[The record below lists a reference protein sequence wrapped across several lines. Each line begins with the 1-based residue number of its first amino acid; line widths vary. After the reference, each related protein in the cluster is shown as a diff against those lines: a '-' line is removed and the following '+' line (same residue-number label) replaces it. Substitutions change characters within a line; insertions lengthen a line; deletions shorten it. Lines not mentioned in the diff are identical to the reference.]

1 MQSEG
6 PLPGRR
12 HAASDDLLLWRGLI
26 GALPDYAWLKGPD
39 GRYLDGNE
47 AFVRHFGRTREG
59 IRGLTDSDI
68 TDAATAAAFT
78 ASDALALALPSGQA
92 MQREEDVLLPDGRS
106 ETFELVKLVL
116 RDAVGA
122 PLALFGLARPVG
134 EARRT
139 QQLRD
144 GYAQRLT
151 LALDCAGLAQWEADL
166 RTGAVSSIDLRLA
179 DMLGLDPAEAL
190 PDTAGVEALI
200 HPDDRANR
208 RAVRA
213 AYLAGHTERYECEY
227 RVRHRAG
234 HWVWLLARAKVVERA
249 ADGTPL
255 RLVGTH
261 MDISWRKQAEAQ
273 AQAAATTIQLAQAQ
287 ADLLSRM
294 SHELRT
300 PLNAVIGFT
309 QLMRM
314 AQAQGRPPRADYL
327 ALIDDAGRQLLTL
340 VEDALQLRAVATQ
353 RPVLV
358 PRAVTLHAAV
368 AETLDLLAPLVT
380 AKAVLATN
388 DVDPAFSATCDAAAL
403 RQVLVNVC
411 SNAIRFNRPAGSVRI
426 HAELVGEGA
435 RATVVLHIEDSGE
448 GLEPAQV
455 ERLFQPF
462 ERLGRLPGVDAGS
475 GLGLVIARALA
486 QAMGG
491 SLVIGSQRGV
501 GTRVTLELPR

>member
-1 MQSEG
+1 MESEG
-6 PLPGRR
+6 PVPGRR
-12 HAASDDLLLWRGLI
+12 HADADFLLWRGLI

-39 GRYLDGNE
+39 GRYLDANE
-47 AFVRHFGRTREG
+47 AFARHFGRTREG
-59 IRGLTDSDI
+59 IRGLADAEL
-68 TDAATAAAFT
+68 TDAASAAAFI
-78 ASDALALALPSGQA
+78 ASDALALGLPAGQA
-92 MQREEDVLLPDGRS
+92 LKREEDMLLPDGRS
-106 ETFELVKLVL
+106 ETFELVKQVL
-116 RDAVGA
+116 READGA
-122 PLALFGLARPVG
+122 PLAIVGLGRAVG

-139 QQLRD
+139 QRLRND
-144 GYAQRLT
+144 YAQRLA
-151 LALDCAGLAQWEADL
+151 LAMECAELAQWDADL
-166 RTGAVSSIDLRLA
+166 TTGQVGAFDPRMGAILGWGPTDPPIDMARF
-179 DMLGLDPAEAL
+179 DE
-190 PDTAGVEALI
+190 LI
-200 HPDDRANR
+200 HRDDRAHR
-208 RAVRA
+208 LAARA
-213 AYLAGHTERYECEY
+213 AYLAGKTERCECEY
-227 RVRHRAG
+227 RVRHRDG
-234 HWVWLLARAKVVERA
+234 HWVWVLARAKVVERA
-249 ADGTPL
+249 PDGTPL

-314 AQAQGRPPRADYL
+314 AQAQGRPLRADYL
-327 ALIDDAGRQLLTL
+327 ALVDDAGRQLLTL

-353 RPVLV
+353 RPAVA

-368 AETLDLLAPLVT
+368 AETLGLLTPLV
-380 AKAVLATN
+380 AEKAVVASN
-388 DVDPAFSATCDAAAL
+388 EVDPALCATCDAAAL
-403 RQVLVNVC
+403 RQVLVNLC

-435 RATVVLHIEDSGE
+435 QAKVALHVEDSGE

-455 ERLFQPF
+455 EKLFQPF

-491 SLVIGSQRGV
+491 NLVIASQRGV
-501 GTRVTLELPR
+501 GTRVTLELPQ